1 MAKYEYQGETFQ
13 VEATDTCKIEV
24 SDGVNTVSITLNS
37 GGPTLY
43 KVSTVKGGW
52 WWHHDTVED
61 SVIRACRELVK
72 ARADIDSDEACKS
85 MSEYVAKLAENG

>member
-13 VEATDTCKIEV
+13 VDATDTCKIEV
-24 SDGVNTVSITLNS
+24 SDGANTVTITLNS
-37 GGPTLY
+37 GGPTIY

-61 SVIRACRELVK
+61 SVRRACRELVK
-72 ARADIDSDEACKS
+72 ARADVDSDEACKS
-85 MSEYVAKLAENG
+85 MSEYVAKLAESG